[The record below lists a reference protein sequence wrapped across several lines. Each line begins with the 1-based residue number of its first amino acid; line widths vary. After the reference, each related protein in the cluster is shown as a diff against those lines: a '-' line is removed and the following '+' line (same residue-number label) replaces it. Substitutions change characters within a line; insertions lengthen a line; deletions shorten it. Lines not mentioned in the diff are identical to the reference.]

1 MTESQSVCPTSEQL
15 KTLLD
20 GSLTEPDQT
29 ALQTH
34 VDGCPSCQQ
43 ALERLVAGTE
53 SWDAAVGHL
62 RDETTQP
69 DGAVLAEAL
78 QQMKRDEFVEAAW
91 QGAASAANSSTGPL
105 DFLEPSDQPGSIGKL
120 GVYEVSE
127 VVGRG
132 GMGVVLKAFD
142 PSLHR
147 VVAVKV
153 LAPYLA
159 HNPLARKRFIREA
172 QAIAAVSHDHV
183 ITIHAID
190 ESAEQPK
197 IVMQFISGMSLQE
210 KLDTE
215 GSLDLK
221 EILRIGMQTASGLAA
236 AHAQGLVHRDVKP
249 SNILLENGIQRVKLT
264 DFGLARAVD
273 DASLTQSGVI
283 AGTPQYMAPE
293 QANGDAV
300 DHRADLFSLGSVM
313 YAMCVGHSPFRASTT
328 MGVLKRVCHDPPR
341 PIQELNP
348 DIPEW
353 LCAIVMKL
361 LSKPR
366 EDRFQT
372 AKSVA
377 EILEKWLAHV
387 QQPSVVPRPGTVDQ
401 PSSKQSHRSA
411 TARTESSSASASLR
425 STPRSTNDLFASTI
439 FFQPIS
445 ARWLLFFLL
454 TGMTVVFAMA
464 QANHARIEE
473 ALMVSVLGGMFV
485 CFWGL
490 LLAAL
495 VRFVWANV
503 NKPAPWTAS
512 SAGDAAQPADDS
524 HRLQPHPIWRLPPE
538 SLAML
543 AAFAALLMVNN
554 ILFAAIVAIVVWRIA
569 THYARAGNPTSA
581 VLSDDGAT
589 HINAGAAPNSYAA
602 RFQSALRLP
611 AIGLLRLAEAIGG
624 VFDLEATERNRLL
637 IAIGW
642 CFAGGMDL
650 IGSTACALDL
660 MTPAPKK
667 VWMVFLMGLWFGL
680 SLLSFAVAQCVYVRQ
695 NFHHVRL
702 ASVIGLLPVSFGA
715 FVRIPLSVI
724 TLLWQL
730 APSMRE
736 SFATTPWPE
745 TDLGRLLVG
754 QLSQTMRRWLGT
766 FGRIAAWSALCF
778 IVKILTLACY
788 VIPFG
793 PSDYQVDDA
802 SAQTVMSKGDVPQF
816 GFSMMATGTGRTYGL
831 LPPSHVY
838 LRDTILLTAISGHL
852 PAITNRPQL
861 IPGFQIRLGNPATT
875 NKGGHTRPFTKE
887 HCQELFQEISGKP
900 HPQHADSLFQTIQWI
915 NAARDRLPSAQRTPA
930 EQFQSGSSI
939 SFAEWMSL
947 MSRTFLHAE
956 HLHANRPLPGFVAT
970 STLLNQELFEVRP
983 GAEQH
988 VSNSCMTVPW
998 LLATLFIGF
1007 LLVWLLGVWRI
1018 VARRHRRQAVVSS
1031 PSLSTAV

>member
-1 MTESQSVCPTSEQL
+1 MTESQIACPTSEQL

-20 GSLTEPDQT
+20 GSLTEPEQS
-29 ALQTH
+29 AMQGH
-34 VDGCPSCQQ
+34 VDGCAACQQ
-43 ALERLVAGTE
+43 ALEALVAGTE

-62 RDETTQP
+62 RGESARP
-69 DGAVLAEAL
+69 DAAILSEAIRDL
-78 QQMKRDEFVEAAW
+78 KADEFIE
-91 QGAASAANSSTGPL
+91 ASAREGSAAMKPL
-105 DFLEPSDQPGSIGKL
+105 DFLEPSDQPGSIGRL

-127 VVGRG
+127 VVGQG

-172 QAIAAVSHDHV
+172 QAIAAVCHDHV

-348 DIPEW
+348 DIPDW
-353 LCAIVMKL
+353 LCGIVMKL
-361 LSKPR
+361 LAKQPG
-366 EDRFQT
+366 DRFQS
-372 AKSVA
+372 AKAVA
-377 EILEKWLAHV
+377 EVLEKWLAHV
-387 QQPSVVPRPGTVDQ
+387 QQPSVVPRPIAADQ
-401 PSSKQSHRSA
+401 PSSQQSHRSA
-411 TARTESSSASASLR
+411 SIRSEFSSTTAASVHSTSPSSD
-425 STPRSTNDLFASTI
+425 NVFASTI

-454 TGMTVVFAMA
+454 AGMTGVFAMA
-464 QANHARIEE
+464 RANRSGIEE

-503 NKPAPWTAS
+503 HKPAPWTAS
-512 SAGDAAQPADDS
+512 SLSDGAQRTD
-524 HRLQPHPIWRLPPE
+524 RTQGGRTHPLWRLPPE

-543 AAFAALLMVNN
+543 TAFAALLFVNN
-554 ILFAAIVAIVVWRIA
+554 ILIAAIVAIVVWRVS
-569 THYARAGNPTSA
+569 THYVRVGELQPVTLNDSGATGMDGDAGAKRPWFAAQVNSVLQTSA
-581 VLSDDGAT
+581 
-589 HINAGAAPNSYAA
+589 
-602 RFQSALRLP
+602 SALGRLGKW
-611 AIGLLRLAEAIGG
+611 IGRFYEFELAERRRLVFAALWFVVGG
-624 VFDLEATERNRLL
+624 VDFVSAAVLGMLAVSGINNALWAMLL
-637 IAIGW
+637 AAIW
-642 CFAGGMDL
+642 LA
-650 IGSTACALDL
+650 I
-660 MTPAPKK
+660 
-667 VWMVFLMGLWFGL
+667 
-680 SLLSFAVAQCVYVRQ
+680 SLLSFAVTHCILVRQ
-695 NFHHVRL
+695 NIDPVRG
-702 ASVIGLLPVSFGA
+702 ASVIGLLPISPGCFG
-715 FVRIPLSVI
+715 RIPISLMTMYWLHIPTVK
-724 TLLWQL
+724 
-730 APSMRE
+730 E

-745 TDLGRLLVG
+745 TDLGRLLARLPVG
-754 QLSQTMRRWLGT
+754 QLSQTVRRWMGTLGRT
-766 FGRIAAWSALCF
+766 ALWSVLCF
-778 IVKILTLACY
+778 VLFLLTLALY

-793 PSDYQVDDA
+793 SSDYQVSDE
-802 SAQTVMSKGDVPQF
+802 SAETFMLKGDGPQL
-816 GFSMMATGTGRTYGL
+816 GFSMKVLGTGRTFGL
-831 LPPSHVY
+831 LPPAHVY
-838 LRDTILLTAISGHL
+838 LRDTIMLYAKTDRSGL
-852 PAITNRPQL
+852 V
-861 IPGFQIRLGNPATT
+861 PGFKIRLGNPPTVS
-875 NKGGHTRPFTKE
+875 KGGHTRQFTKE
-887 HCQELFQEISGKP
+887 DCHEFFQTISGKP
-900 HPQHADSLFQTIQWI
+900 RPQHADSLFQTIEWI
-915 NAARDRLPSAQRTPA
+915 NAARDRLPPSQRTPA

-947 MSRTFLHAE
+947 MNRTFLHAE
-956 HLHANRPLPGFVAT
+956 PLHANRPLPGFVAA
-970 STLLNQELFEVRP
+970 STLLNKELFDVRP
-983 GAEQH
+983 GPNQK
-988 VSNSCMTVPW
+988 VSNSCMTTPW
-998 LLATLFIGF
+998 LLATLLIGF
-1007 LLVWLLGVWRI
+1007 PLLWLMGVWRI
-1018 VARRHRRQAVVSS
+1018 MRRRHGKRETPETTMS
-1031 PSLSTAV
+1031 